1 MRKQLKAKNSCKN
14 QSEKKDREISSPRDE
29 NITTLRKEDESR
41 KSKRRKK
48 IVQNFERASL
58 HDHMFKF
65 FVTLTQKFE
74 FCRTLL
80 PSF

>member
-48 IVQNFERASL
+48 QANYFEISRISTVLKLVA
-58 HDHMFKF
+58 
-65 FVTLTQKFE
+65 TLALFPAV
-74 FCRTLL
+74 L
-80 PSF
+80 